1 VRPDLDTIL
10 ERAPDLAARLRSRTS
25 DEPAAIVAA
34 ARDELARMT
43 EAERISVLDAH
54 PRIGALPSS
63 LSALSRAEQGAADDA
78 SAGELATLNDE
89 YERKF
94 GFRFVVFVNGR
105 PRAEI
110 LEVLRQRLTRTRA
123 EELATGIEE
132 FLAITHDRLRK
143 ARG

>member
-1 VRPDLDTIL
+1 MSRDLDTIL
-10 ERAPDLAARLRSRTS
+10 ERAPDLAARLRSRSS
-25 DEPAAIVAA
+25 DDPAAIVAA

-43 EAERISVLDAH
+43 EAERVKVLDAH
-54 PRIGALPSS
+54 PRIGAHPAS
-63 LSALSRAEQGAADDA
+63 LSHFSRAEQGARDDA
-78 SAGELATLNDE
+78 SAGQLAALNEE

-110 LEVLRQRLTRTRA
+110 LEVLRQRLTRTRD
-123 EELATGIEE
+123 EELTTGIEE

-143 ARG
+143 ARR